1 MSKAKPK
8 ARRLHPVHGT
18 LVTGDFII
26 DQHIYEGGRYHYADR
41 SPGVLVKLETGGAG
55 KLADLLKVLFKQS
68 QKLKLDG
75 EWNLLGTPTPARVAP
90 PESRDENPEVDSKR
104 HQNDAANLEDAPAI
118 ASPHRGYAFWRQL
131 PVDAPKEQRYWQ
143 CTEKMGFGAIQSSSS
158 PTVTCLTDAEGPESA
173 DGNLCRLNSADSPCA
188 SWPEPDERPA
198 NPAMIV
204 IAEGGMGFRENHA
217 CWQDLPLNDARHIIL
232 KTASD
237 PTGSDLWKHLT
248 ATPNA
253 RRTVIISAAELRLL
267 SAQISDGLTWEQTF
281 QDLLRELEP
290 NGRLNELKNCHNLV
304 VSFDSEAA
312 LAVQMTT
319 PGVLDDAIVTFV
331 LHASAIEEDTK
342 NDTQGSVFGLLTC
355 FAAAVTH
362 AIAQDL
368 DNPDFSA
375 GIEAGL
381 SAMQNLV
388 RQGHGP
394 AGEPPNGF
402 PLARISKVILNPKD
416 HFTRVSFPYKK
427 VSPALTHGWS
437 FLGLAE
443 STATTRREA
452 AFGFA
457 RLTAIY
463 GPVALANLPH
473 LRIGKLLTVDGEE
486 VTALRNLRQILRGYV
501 KRNDGKPLSIG
512 VFGPPGAGKSFA
524 VKQIATHLL
533 KGNGEWLEF
542 NLSQF
547 DGPSDLIGAFHQIR
561 DVVLQGK
568 LPIAFFDEFDSRQYQ
583 WLQYLLAPMQD
594 GKFQEGKLTHAVGK
608 CIFIFAGG
616 TSWTYDTFGPP
627 EPPSLRP
634 DGTSD
639 NDFRAAGEAY
649 SKFRLA
655 KGPDFQ
661 SRLDAYL
668 NVVGP
673 NPRVK
678 EAHPPF
684 SAAKGDPEPPRYRV
698 GDRIME
704 EDDKDIWWPVRRA
717 LMLRSTLKLD
727 ADTKIDIDPGLL
739 EALLRVPRYRHGS
752 RSMEKVLVP
761 IHNGAGGSGKYRIS
775 YVPHNS
781 QLDLHTDAGEFLKL
795 LAAKKI
801 ARPADPVKLSPATQA
816 LIADRIHD
824 AWNDIAV
831 RDGKLK
837 PQDCHTRASELAK
850 CDKAASEIE
859 AKILANRQGP
869 ARGKTRDE
877 SALAIELAELVEK
890 QNKNEAQ
897 RTTLKANLEAA
908 GRTSDLLREIGLC
921 LIEDHDTSP
930 SEKDLDF
937 LEVGRQLE
945 FHMEL
950 LASEEH
956 RGWMKALRSNGWI
969 YHSDDKREE
978 RHHQRLKQYSD
989 LPEPEKAKDRTMI
1002 RNLLKF
1008 LKGTPCRVRR
1018 CTSST

>member
-1 MSKAKPK
+1 MSKAKTK
-8 ARRLHPVHGT
+8 APRSKPVQGT

-41 SPGVLVKLETGGAG
+41 SQGVLVKPETGGAG

-68 QKLKLDG
+68 QKLKLAGGWD
-75 EWNLLGTPTPARVAP
+75 LLGIPTPARVAP
-90 PESRDENPEVDSKR
+90 DESRNEKLSGDRGAD
-104 HQNDAANLEDAPAI
+104 QNHSASGEDAPAI
-118 ASPHRGYAFWRQL
+118 AFPHRGYAFWRQL
-131 PVDAPKEQRYWQ
+131 PLDAPKEQRYWQ
-143 CTEKMGFGAIQSSSS
+143 CTEKMGFGAIQSSG
-158 PTVTCLTDAEGPESA
+158 PATATCSMGASESN
-173 DGNLCRLNSADSPCA
+173 DGNQCRLNNTDSPCA
-188 SWPEPDERPA
+188 SWPVPDELPT

-217 CWQDLPLNDARHIIL
+217 CWQDLPLNDARHVIL

-237 PTGSDLWKHLT
+237 PTSSDLWDHLT
-248 ATPNA
+248 ATQNPK
-253 RRTVIISAAELRLL
+253 RTVIISAAELRLL
-267 SAQISDGLTWEQTF
+267 SAQISGGLTWEQTF

-290 NGRLNELKNCHNLV
+290 EGRLNELKNCHNLV

-312 LAVQMTT
+312 MAVQMTK
-319 PGVLDDAIVTFV
+319 PGVLNDAIVTFV
-331 LHASAIEEDTK
+331 YHASAIEEDTR

-368 DNPDFSA
+368 DNPDFGA

-416 HFTRVSFPYKK
+416 HFTRVSFPYEK
-427 VSPALTHGWS
+427 VSPKLTKGWS

-443 STATTRREA
+443 STATNRREA

-463 GPVALANLPH
+463 GPVALTDLPH

-524 VKQIATHLL
+524 VKQIATNLL
-533 KGNGEWLEF
+533 KGSGEWLEF

-594 GKFQEGKLTHAVGK
+594 GRFQEGKLTHAVGK

-649 SKFRLA
+649 TRFRLA

-684 SAAKGDPEPPRYRV
+684 LASRGDHEPPRYRV

-704 EDDKDIWWPVRRA
+704 EDDKDIWWPIRRA

-727 ADTKIDIDPGLL
+727 ADTRIDIDPGLL

-781 QLDLHTDAGEFLKL
+781 QLDLHTDASEFLKL
-795 LAAKKI
+795 LAAKKVAQSI
-801 ARPADPVKLSPATQA
+801 KPEKLSPATQA
-816 LIADRIHD
+816 LIADKIHD

-837 PQDCHTRASELAK
+837 PNDCHPRASEHAK
-850 CDKAASEIE
+850 CEKIALEIE
-859 AKILANRQGP
+859 AKIVANKQAS
-869 ARGKTRDE
+869 ARVKKQDE
-877 SALAIELAELVEK
+877 FALASELAELLEK
-890 QNKNEAQ
+890 QKKNEAQ

-908 GRTSDLLREIGLC
+908 GRTPDLLHEIGLC
-921 LIEDHDTSP
+921 LIESQDTS
-930 SEKDLDF
+930 SSDLDLDF
-937 LEVGRQLE
+937 MEVRQQLE

-956 RGWMKALRSNGWI
+956 RGWMKALQSNGWI

-989 LPEPEKAKDRTMI
+989 LPESEKAKDRTMV

-1008 LKGTPCRVRR
+1008 LKEAPCRVRR
-1018 CTSST
+1018 CPP